1 MLVHPGARQGR
12 TPFRVHVITKRVYDH
27 GMEKM
32 TSRQTGAGGYRIGID
47 TGGTFTD
54 VVVGDATG
62 ILSVGKALT
71 TKERISKGLLEGLAV
86 AAKPLGVDVRTLLQ
100 KTAVFIYG
108 STRATN
114 AILEGK
120 TARTA

>member
-1 MLVHPGARQGR
+1 
-12 TPFRVHVITKRVYDH
+12 
-27 GMEKM
+27 MEKL
-32 TSRQTGAGGYRIGID
+32 TSRQRGAGYRIGID

-54 VVVGDATG
+54 VVVGDDSG

-71 TKERISKGLLEGLAV
+71 TRERISRGLLEGLGV
-86 AAKPLGVDVRTLLQ
+86 AAKPLGMDVRTLLQ
-100 KTAVFIYG
+100 RTAVFIYG

-120 TARTA
+120 TARTALLVTAGFPDILVRREGGKTNPWDYSDRK